1 MQIHFPERGIR
12 MHHAHYHAP
21 DDLRTPKYSRS
32 STVGLGLMSVMALL
46 ALALTF
52 VVFGF

>member
-1 MQIHFPERGIR
+1 
-12 MHHAHYHAP
+12 MHHAHYPHYGAP
-21 DDLRTPKYSRS
+21 DELKVPKYSRA
-32 STVGLGLMSVMALL
+32 STVGLGLVSVMALL